1 MWLLALLIDGNK
13 VQHAAMATGTDNK
26 QELWP
31 WAFFFFK
38 HEICLREKEEV
49 VNMFFF
55 SFGGSFLT

>member
-1 MWLLALLIDGNK
+1 
-13 VQHAAMATGTDNK
+13 MATGTDNK